1 MPTAA
6 PASVP
11 PPAPDPSSLRPLRPL
26 LAFGASVAV
35 ALGVGFV
42 AVPWELA
49 AVLVKRGGYF
59 VLLGTFVLFLIALRR
74 HCATRPRAA
83 DPLTRRQLAGLG
95 VAVGLLATLAIG
107 AEPFRGKI
115 LYDEFVLQSTAFNMH
130 FYRDIATM
138 VRGYDLFGT
147 FLPTDSYLDKRPS
160 FFPLLVSLVHDFTG
174 YRPLNAHLL
183 NAALYPLALVLAF
196 LVGRRLAAWRG
207 GLLAL
212 LLLGTLPLLG
222 QNATGSGMELL
233 NVVMLLAVALLAG
246 DYLRVPGDAALNAL
260 LLGVVLLAQTRYES
274 ALYCAPAAAVVL
286 LGWWRARRV
295 RLPWGAL
302 LTPLLLVPV
311 ALQHRVLAHSPI
323 LWELNQGATS
333 RFSLE
338 FLPRNLAGA
347 GAFLF
352 HSGGD
357 RANSLLLSLAGLSAL
372 ALWLGWLVW
381 RRPSLRAA
389 GPDPLAFAL
398 FAAGALAGTGLV
410 FCYYW
415 SSFNDPM
422 ASRFALPLCLVLTF
436 CLVAVAARLDARA
449 PATPVL
455 LAAALLF
462 GAGVATSRFATHR
475 YSHLGIDEVEWARRF
490 VAGLPPDRRP
500 LVITNRSTLPW
511 LVEKIPSILLDRA
524 RLVADRLQHQLAQPD
539 FTDIIVT
546 QNLVPTTASGDHH
559 LPADEDLPGFHLR
572 LLAERRF
579 GTKLVRLSRLESI
592 DATALRDLPAAPA
605 VRPNSAPPRTTP

>member
-1 MPTAA
+1 MPSAT
-6 PASVP
+6 PAFA
-11 PPAPDPSSLRPLRPL
+11 PPAGPIRSLPT
-26 LAFGASVAV
+26 FGASAAV
-35 ALGVGFV
+35 ALILGFV

-49 AVLVKRGGYF
+49 ATLVKRGGYF
-59 VLLGTFVLFLIALRR
+59 VLLGTFVLFLAALRR
-74 HCATRPRAA
+74 HLATRPRGA
-83 DPLTRRQLAGLG
+83 DRCSGGQLAGLG
-95 VAVGLLATLAIG
+95 LAVGLLTVLAVG
-107 AEPFRGKI
+107 AEPFRSKI

-174 YRPLNAHLL
+174 YRPLNAYLL
-183 NAALYPLALVLAF
+183 NAALHPLALALAF
-196 LVGRRLAAWRG
+196 FTGRRLSDRRG
-207 GLLAL
+207 GFLAL

-233 NVVMLLAVALLAG
+233 NVVMLLGTALLAA
-246 DYLRVPGDAALNAL
+246 DYLRAPEGPALNAF

-274 ALYCAPAAAVVL
+274 ALYCGPAAAVVL
-286 LGWWRARRV
+286 LGWWRSRQV
-295 RLPWGAL
+295 RLPWAAML
-302 LTPLLLVPV
+302 APLLLVPV

-333 RFSLE
+333 RFSLD

-357 RANSLLLSLAGLSAL
+357 RANSLLLSIAGLAAL

-381 RRPSLRAA
+381 RRPSLRTA
-389 GPDPLAFAL
+389 GPDQAALGL
-398 FAAGALAGTGLV
+398 FAAGALTGTGLV

-436 CLVAVAARLDARA
+436 CLVAVAARVDARA
-449 PATPVL
+449 PATAAL
-455 LAAALLF
+455 LAGVVLF
-462 GAGVATSRFATHR
+462 GAGVATSRFASHR
-475 YSHLGIDEVEWARRF
+475 YSHIGIDEVEWARRF
-490 VAGLPPDRRP
+490 VAGLPPGSRP

-511 LVEKIPSILLDRA
+511 LMGKNPSILLDRA

-539 FTDIIVT
+539 FTDILVT
-546 QNLVPTTASGDHH
+546 QTLVPTTALGDHR
-559 LPADEDLPGFHLR
+559 LPADEELPGFTLR
-572 LLAERRF
+572 PLTERRF
-579 GTKLVRLSRLESI
+579 GTKLVRISRLEAI
-592 DATALRDLPAAPA
+592 DAAAIRALPSAPE